1 MQNNIYERR
10 LRRVITSGLLL
21 SITLLLT
28 LTPVGL
34 IPVPTPAGSAT
45 IAHIPAII
53 AGILEGPL
61 AGLIVSL
68 GFGFGTLIT
77 PLPMV
82 TRDPMVLVLPRLFI
96 GVVAYYVFAAL
107 RRADRRS
114 LTAILAVLLVLVLA
128 AAYEVSKSSL
138 WIAVAVAG
146 LALAATIAGTIWL
159 QRQET
164 ITVSVATAA
173 VAGSLTNTVLV
184 LTMAVVRQVPGITP
198 GVALTVGAT
207 QGIPEAVVSAIVV
220 VAVVA
225 ALRQYGRRRKANL

>member
-61 AGLIVSL
+61 AGLIVSF

-82 TRDPMVLVLPRLFI
+82 TRDPLVLVLPRMFI
-96 GVVAYYVFAAL
+96 GVVAYFVWAGLPAP
-107 RRADRRS
+107 DRRS
-114 LTAILAVLLVLVLA
+114 MTIFLVGSA
-128 AAYEVSKSSL
+128 RAGSGRPYEVSKYYL
-138 WIAVAVAG
+138 WLGSAIAVAAVAAPRG
-146 LALAATIAGTIWL
+146 PDWMR
-159 QRQET
+159 RQET
-164 ITVSVATAA
+164 ITVRMAA
-173 VAGSLTNTVLV
+173 AAGGLPHKHRPGAGHGGGPLV
-184 LTMAVVRQVPGITP
+184 TGIRP
-198 GVALTVGAT
+198 RGRDRRHPPRVSRMPRRGHRGGGV
-207 QGIPEAVVSAIVV
+207 IS
-220 VAVVA
+220 
-225 ALRQYGRRRKANL
+225 ALRQYNRRRKSNL

>member
-1 MQNNIYERR
+1 MQNTIYERR

-21 SITLLLT
+21 AITLLLT
-28 LTPVGL
+28 MTPVGL

-61 AGLIVSL
+61 AGLIVSF

-82 TRDPMVLVLPRLFI
+82 TRDPLVLVLPRMFI
-96 GVVAYYVFAAL
+96 GVVAYYVWAGL

-114 LTAILAVLLVLVLA
+114 LTIIMVALLALVLA
-128 AAYEVSKSSL
+128 AAYEVSKSYL
-138 WIAVAVAG
+138 WLGSAIAVAAVAG
-146 LALAATIAGTIWL
+146 AVVGQIWL
-159 QRQET
+159 RRQET
-164 ITVSVATAA
+164 ITVSLAAAA

-184 LTMAVVRQVPGITP
+184 LAMAVVRQVTGITP
-198 GVALTVGAT
+198 GVAVTVGIT
-207 QGIPEAVVSAIVV
+207 QGIPEAIVAAIVV
-220 VAVVA
+220 VAVIS
-225 ALRQYGRRRKANL
+225 ALRQYNRRRKSNL